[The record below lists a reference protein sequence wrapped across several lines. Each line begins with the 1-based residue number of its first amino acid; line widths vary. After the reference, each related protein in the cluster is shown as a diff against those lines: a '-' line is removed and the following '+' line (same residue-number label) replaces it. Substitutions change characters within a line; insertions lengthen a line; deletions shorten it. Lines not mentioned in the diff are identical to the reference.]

1 VILVSLDAGGN
12 VPTATDF
19 PSSRNSL
26 ATLRHLSRW
35 DFISSGSIKSGDRNA
50 THRFEQVLVN
60 AFVAEWL

>member
-1 VILVSLDAGGN
+1 MILVSLDAGGN

-35 DFISSGSIKSGDRNA
+35 DFISSGSIKSGDVLG
-50 THRFEQVLVN
+50 TKSIFLLQDFHRK
-60 AFVAEWL
+60 